1 MTSFS
6 FSFPKSFLPLKNL
19 DFSKTF
25 LKGLAGMG
33 GENFVISTLLHKLI
47 TFRVG

>member
-1 MTSFS
+1 MTCFFIYFS
-6 FSFPKSFLPLKNL
+6 ESFLSFKNL
-19 DFSKTF
+19 DFSKTS

-33 GENFVISTLLHKLI
+33 GEIFVISTLLHKLI